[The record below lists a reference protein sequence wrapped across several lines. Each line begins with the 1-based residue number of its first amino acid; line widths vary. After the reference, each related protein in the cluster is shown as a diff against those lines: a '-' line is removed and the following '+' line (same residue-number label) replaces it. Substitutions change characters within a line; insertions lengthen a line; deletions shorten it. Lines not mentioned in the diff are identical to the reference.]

1 MDYSAFY
8 TKMVQFFRY
17 EYSLTKR
24 VIIINRLKKL
34 CIGIGIVAT
43 VFGVIPH
50 QEAFAQER
58 KSKVDT
64 LNLWPGG
71 APDAQGDTDLDKPT
85 LTTYLP
91 DKGGP
96 SKTGVVVFPGGGYA
110 HLAMDH
116 EGRQVAEWLNSL
128 GIAAFVVK
136 YRLGPRYHYPTQ
148 LKDARRAIR
157 TVRANADQWNINVDN
172 IGILGFSAGGHL
184 ASTAGTH
191 FEKGKDDAVNSLEHI
206 DSRPDFMVL
215 IYPVITMKLD
225 YTHRGSRMHLLGENP
240 GEELVK
246 NLSNETR
253 VTENTP
259 PTFLVHGSNDT
270 AVPVQNSL
278 QFYEA
283 LLKHN
288 VPAEMHLFEDGPHGF
303 GLAPGDGELSQWTN
317 LCEQWMRSRGLV
329 SGN

>member
-1 MDYSAFY
+1 MKQVKIVKNLKNLLLGMGIIATMFG
-8 TKMVQFFRY
+8 MVLQQ
-17 EYSLTKR
+17 K
-24 VIIINRLKKL
+24 V
-34 CIGIGIVAT
+34 
-43 VFGVIPH
+43 
-50 QEAFAQER
+50 FAQG
-58 KSKVDT
+58 SKIDT
-64 LNLWPGG
+64 LSLWSEG

-91 DKGGP
+91 DGAGP
-96 SKTGVVVFPGGGYA
+96 PRTGVVVFPGGGYA

-116 EGRQVAEWLNSL
+116 EGHQVAEWLNTL

-136 YRLGPRYHYPTQ
+136 YRLGTRYNHPGQ
-148 LKDARRAIR
+148 LKDAQRAIR
-157 TVRANADQWNINVDN
+157 MVRANAEQWNVNTEK
-172 IGILGFSAGGHL
+172 IGVLGFSAGGHL

-191 FEKGKDDAVNSLEHI
+191 FESGKENVNNPLERQ

-215 IYPVITMKLD
+215 IYPVITMELD
-225 YTHRGSRMHLLGENP
+225 YTHRGSRNHLLGENP
-240 GEELVK
+240 DEELVQY
-246 NLSNETR
+246 LSNENR

-303 GLAPGDGELSQWTN
+303 GLAPGDEELSQWTH
-317 LCEQWMRSRGLV
+317 LCERWMKSRGLV
-329 SGN
+329 SDH